1 MGSCVTRGRTKGIVT
16 VISPQSY
23 MENNDLLD
31 RWTEA
36 QVRLLKR
43 NFNKWKTDIGL
54 EKQGFFKL
62 FSGLNAFP
70 SIVQQ
75 SAFLLFRPSSL
86 GGVNFRDFCAVLA
99 KAMIGNRE
107 EKAEFVFRLFDMDRD
122 QRLSSGEL
130 SLMLDSC
137 GKLLRPLSLD
147 IPVNIQLHMKKLF
160 ELSRVI
166 TLEVFSE
173 WAKRNFELTDF
184 LSLFEVVP
192 SPSSERSIIKGLQKD
207 IAKRDLGQRLY
218 LLSVKWWEVWK
229 RFVSYDAVPVESL
242 EESVGEFADI
252 RPANRQKTVFVGDK
266 PVEIDNSGLLEG
278 ANKLVLRQNLS
289 ERKDYCLLTEG
300 AWEELYSWYGGG
312 PEIGRIVTNTAA
324 GLALELYPL
333 YAKVYLAD
341 LQGKLRRDSA
351 KPMLLSETYS
361 PEDFTAAVIATF
373 RLRTDVP
380 IRIWLKKA
388 SDWSLFL
395 LRESPFQGFEGEVP
409 VELLVEQP
417 TMEAGVVEWP
427 RDHIIAQHERDWK
440 DFQVGDKLQIQRA
453 PSLWTEAVVTGV
465 SNTDVQVQ
473 LTRENNRLEW
483 LPRNSEDMAPVGRKT
498 PSLLPMHSRSLEGAA
513 GLVNLGNTC
522 YMNCIVQCLGNTPLL
537 KDLFRTQAQYQ
548 YINMDNPLGTKG
560 KMAEELGAVVK
571 SLWDERQ
578 KVINPAAFYATVK
591 RLFPQ
596 FDDREQHDC
605 HEFLSIALDSLHEDL
620 NRLQAGDGIKRLSLK
635 NPTPED
641 ETSKANQQWK
651 DLQGSKGS
659 VISDLCGGQTRTTLV
674 CANCQGRTVFF
685 ETFLSLSLPIPVRTD
700 MALYLTVVSRD
711 GVAKKWGIHLS
722 KFALLEDLVSKAVEI
737 ATIHAEKVLIAEM
750 YQSRIYT
757 TYDFSPKDPIRKLG
771 IRSKCELLAFE
782 VHHSIDQAESD
793 GRKTLPPS
801 TPPTDLLS
809 LEPGMQVDVLNERE
823 GWTTAMIEA
832 SRPTRARVELQLTY
846 ELDGEERNEW
856 VSLTSGRLASFR
868 TRSRQGKDEI
878 FNLPVVN
885 RTLNADSG
893 KMEPIGIPLIVSIGN
908 WYTFAELHQ
917 HLQRLLKRFIAPNR
931 MRRKVSLKS
940 LTTGSRLPSLS
951 DFKLEL
957 PYSVKLLDQHGFHC
971 ADCGPKCSGCP
982 LPSKKIS
989 LSSFS
994 KRVMLGVDWME
1005 NSYNFDIAEDGD
1017 VQEMVQEE
1025 EQRLDLMDCF
1035 RAFTKEEKVD
1045 SVCEE
1050 CKAQS
1055 ASMKMEIWRA
1065 PDILIL
1071 NLKRFS
1077 YQAGLLEKLD
1087 QMVTYP
1093 INALDV
1099 SEFLS
1104 SIKPSCGLT
1113 LSTAMLQSAYDL
1125 YAVVNHAGSM
1135 EGGTPYLGH
1144 YTAFC
1149 ANAREGEEERWL
1161 LLDDE
1166 RIMQVVGDLSPVVI
1180 NKNAYLL
1187 FYRRRKMAA
1196 SNVINLTYQA

>member
-16 VISPQSY
+16 VINPQSY

-31 RWTEA
+31 RWTEP

-54 EKQGFFKL
+54 EKQGFVKL
-62 FSGLNAFP
+62 FPGLAAYP

-75 SAFLLFRPSSL
+75 SAFQLFRPSTV
-86 GGVNFRDFCAVLA
+86 GGINLRDFCAVLA
-99 KAMIGNRE
+99 KAMIGNKE

-122 QRLSSGEL
+122 KRLSSSEL

-137 GKLLRPLSLD
+137 GQMLRPLSLD
-147 IPVNIQLHMKKLF
+147 LPVNVQLHMKKLF
-160 ELSRVI
+160 ELSRVV
-166 TLEVFSE
+166 TFEVFFE

-184 LSLFEVVP
+184 LALFEVVP
-192 SPSSERSIIKGLQKD
+192 SPSSEKSLIQGLQKD
-207 IAKRDLGQRLY
+207 IGKRRHGQRVY
-218 LLSVKWWEVWK
+218 LLSMKWWEVWK
-229 RFVSYDAVPVESL
+229 RFVNYDAPPVDNL
-242 EESVGEFADI
+242 EESMGEFANI

-266 PVEIDNSGLLEG
+266 PVEIDNSGLLEA
-278 ANKLVLRQNLS
+278 ANKLVLRQNLV
-289 ERKDYCLLTEG
+289 EKKDYCLLTEG
-300 AWEELYSWYGGG
+300 AWSELYSWYGGG
-312 PEIGRIVTNTAA
+312 PEIGRFVRETST

-333 YAKVYLAD
+333 CAKVYLAD
-341 LQGKLRRDSA
+341 IQGKLRRDSA
-351 KPMLLSETYS
+351 KPMLISETYNS
-361 PEDFTAAVIATF
+361 DTFTEAVIRTF
-373 RLRTDVP
+373 RLRSDAP

-388 SDWSLFL
+388 SDWSVFP
-395 LRESPFQGFEGEVP
+395 LRDSPFQGFDTEVP
-409 VELLVEQP
+409 IELLIEQP
-417 TMEAGVVEWP
+417 TIEAGVVEWP
-427 RDHIIAQHERDWK
+427 RDNPTAEQERDWK

-453 PSLWTEAVVTGV
+453 PSLWTEAIVTSV

-483 LPRNSEDMAPVGRKT
+483 LHRNSEDMAPVGRKT
-498 PSLLPMHSRSLEGAA
+498 PSLIPVHSRAMEGAA
-513 GLVNLGNTC
+513 GLMNLGNTC
-522 YMNCIVQCLGNTPLL
+522 YVNCIVQSLGNTPLL
-537 KDLFRTQAQYQ
+537 KEFFRSQTQYQ
-548 YINMDNPLGTKG
+548 YINVDNPMGTKG
-560 KMAEELGAVVK
+560 KMAEELGGLVK
-571 SLWDERQ
+571 SMWDERQ
-578 KVINPAAFYATVK
+578 AVINPSVFHATVK
-591 RLFPQ
+591 QLFPQ

-605 HEFLSIALDSLHEDL
+605 HEFLSIVLDSLHEDL

-635 NPTPED
+635 NPTPE
-641 ETSKANQQWK
+641 EEVSKANQQWK

-659 VISDLCGGQTRTTLV
+659 VISDLCGGQTRTTLI
-674 CANCQGRTVFF
+674 CTNCQAKTIFF
-685 ETFLSLSLPIPVRTD
+685 ETFLNLSLPIPVRTD
-700 MALYLTVVSRD
+700 MVLYLTVVPRE
-711 GVAKKWGIHLS
+711 GVVKKHGISIS
-722 KFALLEDLVSKAVEI
+722 KFSHLEDLISKAVELGGLQ
-737 ATIHAEKVLIAEM
+737 TERVLIAEM

-757 TYDFSPKDPIRKLG
+757 TYDFSGKEPIRKLG
-771 IRSKCELLAFE
+771 IRSKSELLAFE
-782 VHHSIDQAESD
+782 INSTIDQAETE
-793 GRKTLPPS
+793 GRKTLPPP
-801 TPPTDLLS
+801 TPPTDLLA

-832 SRPTRARVELQLTY
+832 TRPSRTRVELNLTY

-885 RTLNADSG
+885 RTLNVASG
-893 KMEPIGIPLIVSIGN
+893 KMEPIGIPFIVSIGN

-917 HLQRLLKRFIAPNR
+917 HIHRLLKRFIAPNR
-931 MRRKVSLKS
+931 LRRKVSLKS

-971 ADCGPKCSGCP
+971 ADCGQKCSGCP

-989 LSSFS
+989 LASFS

-1005 NSYNFDIAEDGD
+1005 NSYHFDIAEDEN
-1017 VQEMVQEE
+1017 VREMLQEE
-1025 EQRLDLMDCF
+1025 EQKLDLMDCF
-1035 RAFTKEEKVD
+1035 RAFTKEEKVE
-1045 SVCEE
+1045 SLCEE
-1050 CKAQS
+1050 CKAQNT
-1055 ASMKMEIWRA
+1055 SMKMEIWRA

-1077 YQAGLLEKLD
+1077 YQAGLLEKID

-1093 INALDV
+1093 INVLDV

-1104 SIKPSCGLT
+1104 SVKPSSGLT

-1135 EGGTPYLGH
+1135 EGGTSYTGH

-1166 RIMQVVGDLSPVVI
+1166 HIMQVVGDLSPVVI